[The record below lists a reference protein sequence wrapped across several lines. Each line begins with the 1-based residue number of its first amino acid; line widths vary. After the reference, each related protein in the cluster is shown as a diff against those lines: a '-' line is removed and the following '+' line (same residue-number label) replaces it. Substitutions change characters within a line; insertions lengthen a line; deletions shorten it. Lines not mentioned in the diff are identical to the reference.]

1 MTNKKRLGQRLLE
14 KGLITGEELS
24 EALLEQSLT
33 GEKLGRVLVKL
44 KMISESTLNELLG
57 IKEMSPGEA
66 IDQQLLRII
75 PEELI
80 RRSKVNPPLHSHGR
94 YLECYGHRRFK
105 AGYRP

>member
-57 IKEMSPGEA
+57 IKEMN
-66 IDQQLLRII
+66 
-75 PEELI
+75 PEKPSI
-80 RRSKVNPPLHSHGR
+80 SS
-94 YLECYGHRRFK
+94 Y
-105 AGYRP
+105 